1 LSRNNFS
8 RATIPPTIPR
18 PFGAANWVTAAR
30 AVYAACLLGYGV
42 WALAA
47 GHAPSPALRWYWVVG
62 ALGALALDGVDG
74 RLARRLGQASMFGA
88 RFDMET
94 DAATL
99 LGLSLLVWLCDQAG
113 PWVLAIGL
121 MRYIFV
127 AGSWVF
133 PALAA
138 PLPPRK
144 RRQAI
149 CVVQVAVSILAMV
162 PGVPPEVASPLCLGA
177 LAMLVY
183 SFAVDVAWLAASRA
197 VDETKGEKKEA
208 VV

>member
-1 LSRNNFS
+1 LNRNKFS
-8 RATIPPTIPR
+8 RATIPR

-30 AVYAACLLGYGV
+30 AIYAALLLAY
-42 WALAA
+42 ALAA
-47 GHAPSPALRWYWVVG
+47 LWGDAAPAAALRWFWVIG

-74 RLARRLGQASMFGA
+74 LLARRLGQASAFGA

-99 LGLSLLVWLCDQAG
+99 LGLSLLVWLCGQAG
-113 PWVLAIGL
+113 SWVLASGL

-127 AGSWVF
+127 LGSWAW

-138 PLPPRK
+138 PLPARK

-149 CVVQVAVSILAMV
+149 CVVQTAVLILALA
-162 PGVPPEVASPLCLGA
+162 PPISPAVAALLCLAA
-177 LAMLVY
+177 LVLLGY
-183 SFAVDVAWLAASRA
+183 SFAVDVAWLLASRA
-197 VDETKGEKKEA
+197 AEKKEA
-208 VV
+208 MV

>member
-1 LSRNNFS
+1 
-8 RATIPPTIPR
+8 
-18 PFGAANWVTAAR
+18 VTAAR
-30 AVYAACLLGYGV
+30 AAYAACLLGYGLG
-42 WALAA
+42 ALVIAYPP
-47 GHAPSPALRWYWVVG
+47 GPTLRWFWVVG

-74 RLARRLGQASMFGA
+74 RIARRLGQESAFGA

-99 LGLSLLVWLCDQAG
+99 LGLSFLVWLCDQAG

-127 AGSWVF
+127 AGSWVW

-144 RRQAI
+144 RRQAV
-149 CVVQVAVSILAMV
+149 CVVQMAALIVAIV
-162 PGVPPEVASPLCLGA
+162 PGTPPELASPLCLAA
-177 LAMLVY
+177 LAALVY
-183 SFAVDVAWLAASRA
+183 SFAVDIAWLGASRA
-197 VDETKGEKKEA
+197 EEEEEA

>member
-1 LSRNNFS
+1 LSRNKFS
-8 RATIPPTIPR
+8 RATIPQ
-18 PFGAANWVTAAR
+18 PFGVANWVTAAR
-30 AVYAACLLGYGV
+30 AVYAACLLGYGS
-42 WALAA
+42 WALLVADLP
-47 GHAPSPALRWYWVVG
+47 GLTMRWFWVVG

-74 RLARRLGQASMFGA
+74 RLARRLGQASAFGA

-94 DAATL
+94 DAATVL
-99 LGLSLLVWLCDQAG
+99 ALSLLVWLCGQAG

-127 AGSWVF
+127 GVGRVW

-138 PLPPRK
+138 PLPPKK

-149 CVVQVAVSILAMV
+149 CVAQMAALILALV
-162 PGVPPEVASPLCLGA
+162 PSVPSEWASPLCLAAVAA
-177 LAMLVY
+177 LAY
-183 SFAVDVAWLAASRA
+183 SFAVDVAWLLGGRA
-197 VDETKGEKKEA
+197 DEKKEA

>member
-1 LSRNNFS
+1 MSRNNFS
-8 RATIPPTIPR
+8 RATIPQ

-30 AVYAACLLGYGV
+30 AAYAVCLIGYSL

-47 GHAPSPALRWYWVVG
+47 ESAPGLSLRWYWVVG

-74 RLARRLGQASMFGA
+74 RLARQLGQVSTFGA

-94 DAATL
+94 DAATM
-99 LGLSLLVWLCDQAG
+99 LGLSLMVWLCHQAG
-113 PWVLAIGL
+113 PWVLVTGL

-127 AGSWVF
+127 GGSWVW

-138 PLPPRK
+138 PLPPKK

-149 CVVQVAVSILAMV
+149 CVAQIATLVLAMV
-162 PGVPPEVASPLCLGA
+162 PSVPPEVASPLCLFGLAA
-177 LAMLVY
+177 LIY
-183 SFAVDVAWLAASRA
+183 SFAVDVAWLTSR
-197 VDETKGEKKEA
+197 VGEKKEA

>member
-8 RATIPPTIPR
+8 RATIPQ

-30 AVYAACLLGYGV
+30 AAYAACLLGYV
-42 WALAA
+42 LWALAL
-47 GHAPSPALRWYWVVG
+47 GHATGPSLRWFWVVG

-74 RLARRLGQASMFGA
+74 RLARRLGQESAFGA

-94 DAATL
+94 DAATGL
-99 LGLSLLVWLCDQAG
+99 ALSLLVWCCDQAG
-113 PWVLAIGL
+113 SWVLAIGL

-127 AGSWVF
+127 AGSLVW
-133 PALAA
+133 PALAV

-144 RRQAI
+144 RRQVV
-149 CVVQVAVSILAMV
+149 CVVQMAALILAIM
-162 PGVPPEVASPLCLGA
+162 PGTPQEWAGLLCLAA
-177 LAMLVY
+177 LAALICSFGVDIVWLV
-183 SFAVDVAWLAASRA
+183 ASRA
-197 VDETKGEKKEA
+197 EEEEA

>member
-1 LSRNNFS
+1 MSRNNFS
-8 RATIPPTIPR
+8 RATIPQ

-30 AVYAACLLGYGV
+30 AVYATCLLGYGI
-42 WALAA
+42 WALAVDYL
-47 GHAPSPALRWYWVVG
+47 PSPTLRWFWVVG

-74 RLARRLGQASMFGA
+74 RLARRLGQISAFGA

-94 DAATL
+94 DAATV
-99 LGLSLLVWLCDQAG
+99 LGLSLMVWLSDQAG
-113 PWVLAIGL
+113 PWVLATGL

-127 AGSWVF
+127 GGSWVW

-149 CVVQVAVSILAMV
+149 CVVQVAVLILAVV
-162 PGVPPEVASPLCLGA
+162 PGVLPEWASPLCLAG
-177 LAMLVY
+177 LAGLVY
-183 SFAVDVAWLAASRA
+183 SFAADVAWLLASRA
-197 VDETKGEKKEA
+197 GEKKEA

>member
-1 LSRNNFS
+1 MSRNNFS
-8 RATIPPTIPR
+8 RATIPR

-30 AVYAACLLGYGV
+30 AVYAVCLLGYGV

-47 GHAPSPALRWYWVVG
+47 DHVPGPTLRWFWVVG

-74 RLARRLGQASMFGA
+74 RLARRLGQTSGFGA

-94 DAATL
+94 DAATM
-99 LGLSLLVWLCDQAG
+99 LGLSLLAWLCDQAG

-121 MRYIFV
+121 ARYIFV
-127 AGSWVF
+127 AGSRVF

-138 PLPPRK
+138 PLPPKK

-149 CVVQVAVSILAMV
+149 CVAQVAVLVLAVV
-162 PGVPPEVASPLCLGA
+162 PGVPPEMASPLCLGA
-177 LAMLVY
+177 LAALVY
-183 SFAVDVAWLAASRA
+183 SFAVDVVWLATSRA
-197 VDETKGEKKEA
+197 VDENKGEKKEA

>member
-1 LSRNNFS
+1 MSRNNFS
-8 RATIPPTIPR
+8 RATIPQ

-30 AVYAACLLGYGV
+30 AVYALCLIGYCV
-42 WALAA
+42 WALAVDHLP
-47 GHAPSPALRWYWVVG
+47 GPTLRWYWVVG

-74 RLARRLGQASMFGA
+74 LLARRLGQTSAFGA
-88 RFDMET
+88 RFDLET
-94 DAATL
+94 DAATM

-113 PWVLAIGL
+113 SWVLAIGL

-127 AGSWVF
+127 TGSWVW

-144 RRQAI
+144 RRQAV
-149 CVVQVAVSILAMV
+149 CVAQMAALILAIV
-162 PGVPPEVASPLCLGA
+162 PGMPSEVASPLCFVA
-177 LAMLVY
+177 LAALVY
-183 SFAVDVAWLAASRA
+183 SFAVDVAWLVANRA
-197 VDETKGEKKEA
+197 DEKEEA

>member
-1 LSRNNFS
+1 MSRNNFS
-8 RATIPPTIPR
+8 RATIPQ
-18 PFGAANWVTAAR
+18 PFGAANWITAAR
-30 AVYAACLLGYGV
+30 ALYAVCLLGYGG
-42 WALAA
+42 WALVV
-47 GHAPSPALRWYWVVG
+47 GHLLGPTLRWFWVVG

-74 RLARRLGQASMFGA
+74 RLARRLGQESAFGA

-94 DAATL
+94 DAATV
-99 LGLSLLVWLCDQAG
+99 LGLSLLIWLCDQAG
-113 PWVLAIGL
+113 PWVLAIGM

-127 AGSWVF
+127 GGGWVW

-149 CVVQVAVSILAMV
+149 CVVQVAALVLAAV
-162 PGVPPEVASPLCLGA
+162 PSVAPEWASPLCFVA
-177 LAMLVY
+177 LAALAY
-183 SFAVDVAWLAASRA
+183 SFAVDIAWLVASRG
-197 VDETKGEKKEA
+197 GEKNEA